1 MDIRC
6 IGEDFMGRTV
16 SRNNQD
22 YRDPYIQGNTVRKMQ
37 PMREVPER
45 QEEIRRPSTS
55 IKTRRNRER
64 ALQMNFAY
72 VLFLTGAAVLS
83 LFVCVNFLQ
92 LQSESTAN
100 RKAVTALET
109 ELSDL
114 KLEND
119 TAYEHALN
127 SLDLEYIKN
136 VALNELGMI
145 YAGEGQV
152 VTYASQDSDYVR
164 QYEDVPTE

>member
-1 MDIRC
+1 
-6 IGEDFMGRTV
+6 MGRTV